1 MPEPGTGRGPRHPPR
16 PSELS
21 ALLHGRYRKRCGS
34 QLPHA
39 PRLHRYAIAAHLCEQ
54 LTDLPGII
62 VPTSPEGV
70 RSSWYGL
77 PLFQEPDPLFPL
89 YNGKIEY
96 KTGDFPN
103 AEAIH
108 HGTIKMPVW
117 HHENDIPLVNSYIEA
132 FRKVIDNYHD
142 LLG

>member
-1 MPEPGTGRGPRHPPR
+1 EGGRCSWCGLPRGCVANELGGLPVDRAYKALRSDGCHEVDRPGSTCPIN
-16 PSELS
+16 L
-21 ALLHGRYRKRCGS
+21 
-34 QLPHA
+34 
-39 PRLHRYAIAAHLCEQ
+39 
-54 LTDLPGII
+54 
-62 VPTSPEGV
+62 
-70 RSSWYGL
+70 L
-77 PLFQEPDPLFPL
+77 PLFQEPAPLFAL

-96 KTGDFPN
+96 TSDDFTHP
-103 AEAIH
+103 EAIH